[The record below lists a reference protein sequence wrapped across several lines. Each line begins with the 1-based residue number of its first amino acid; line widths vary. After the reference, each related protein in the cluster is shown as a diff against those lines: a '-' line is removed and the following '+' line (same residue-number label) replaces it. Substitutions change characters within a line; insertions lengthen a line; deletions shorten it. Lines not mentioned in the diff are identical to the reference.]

1 MKRNLLFILFFSFSI
16 AASAQW
22 YIGVTAGPTISNY
35 KSKTPWKE
43 ASNIGYSIGATAYR
57 QINAN
62 VGLSFELQ
70 YIQKGYYHKI
80 CNTIYDKLKA
90 NYIEIPIM
98 LDYTF
103 IIPSLKNFKAH
114 ANLGIYTAYWVSA
127 KYDMKG
133 FSQSSD
139 SFDFSKSNASHFD
152 LGPNAGGRIEYIL
165 KNGSLCLNFRYEL
178 GLVDLQK
185 QVNDNT
191 SNTNRALVIGV
202 SYMKPIGF

>member
-35 KSKTPWKE
+35 KTKTPWKE

-70 YIQKGYYHKI
+70 YIQKGYYHRI

-90 NYIEIPIM
+90 NYIEIRIM

-103 IIPSLKNFKAH
+103 
-114 ANLGIYTAYWVSA
+114 
-127 KYDMKG
+127 
-133 FSQSSD
+133 
-139 SFDFSKSNASHFD
+139 
-152 LGPNAGGRIEYIL
+152 
-165 KNGSLCLNFRYEL
+165 
-178 GLVDLQK
+178 
-185 QVNDNT
+185 
-191 SNTNRALVIGV
+191 
-202 SYMKPIGF
+202 